1 MRPCIFGQVATLHP
15 LGRVLMRRTRRGGDV
30 HEGQPD
36 NAIQIGGTG
45 FPQLLDGADLLSPR
59 TQVVRAGDVV
69 GGEAGY

>member
-1 MRPCIFGQVATLHP
+1 
-15 LGRVLMRRTRRGGDV
+15 MRRTRRGGDV